1 MGFGSLLRKVG
12 KVAATVSRSPIG
24 RVAGLVPGLG
34 TVVSAAG
41 LAGGAYS
48 AYSALSGGSQ
58 PAGLPAPPMG
68 VSGGLPA
75 MPGGGGFAG
84 AAGPGDRSIFRNDPN
99 VVEALKAW
107 AIPLRGLRTYYRA
120 PKGYVVV
127 RDNVGDPMGIP
138 KQMAKQY
145 FGWKPAKK
153 PLLSVRD
160 TNAIKRAGTA
170 IKKLQNAEKMAKK
183 IANWKSPM
191 RRQDRPTVI
200 QLPGPTKV
208 GRKVA

>member
-1 MGFGSLLRKVG
+1 MGFGSLLRKTGSALG
-12 KVAATVSRSPIG
+12 KLSRSPVG

-34 TVVSAAG
+34 TVVNAVG
-41 LAGGAYS
+41 IAGGAYG
-48 AYSALSGGSQ
+48 AYSALTSKGGSGGM
-58 PAGLPAPPMG
+58 PALPMSAA
-68 VSGGLPA
+68 GGLPA
-75 MPGGGGFAG
+75 FPGGGGFAG
-84 AAGPGDRSIFRNDPN
+84 KAGPGDRSIFRNDPN
-99 VVEALKAW
+99 VVEAMKAW

-127 RDNVGDPMGIP
+127 RDQVGDPMGIP
-138 KQMAKQY
+138 KAMAKMY

-153 PLLSVRD
+153 PLLSIRD

-183 IANWKSPM
+183 IANWKTP
-191 RRQDRPTVI
+191 RRQERPTVI
-200 QLPGPTKV
+200 QLPGKTQV